1 MNESTTHSG
10 HTPLT
15 CTQPPT
21 TSEQLSHTQHEL
33 ARIMESYSQ
42 LQNAMNRINTQW
54 LTNPHEQATLET
66 LLDEAYEATVDM
78 QRVVEC
84 AGYSQA
90 DRAAIMYRAS

>member
-10 HTPLT
+10 HAPFT
-15 CTQPPT
+15 CTPHPAA
-21 TSEQLSHTQHEL
+21 SEQLSHTQHEL

-42 LQNAMNRINTQW
+42 LQSAMNRINTQW
-54 LTNPHEQATLET
+54 LTNPHGQATLET

-78 QRVVEC
+78 QRAVES